1 MRFTSEGFSHMN
13 EYPENVIIQ
22 PFVANALK
30 GLQPVVALESAVI
43 THGLPQPENLSIALE
58 LQAIIRNEGA
68 VPATIAVL
76 DGVVH
81 IGLEDS
87 ELERLANLQISR
99 KISRRD
105 FGYAAMKKL
114 SGGTTV
120 AGTMTAAN
128 LVGIKV
134 FATGGIGGVHRESH
148 FDISADLEELGRT
161 PMIVVCAG
169 AKAIL
174 DISAT
179 MEVLET
185 HGVLVA
191 GYQAKELP
199 AFYSRSSGMTL
210 DTWFNTPEE
219 IASTARSQW
228 KLGVQSSLL
237 IVQPPPVEY
246 EIPSNEIE
254 ECIRSAISDAKILG
268 VHGPAVTPYLLDKMK
283 VLTKGKSLVTNI
295 ALLKNNARLAARI
308 SIALHQVTG
317 KRI

>member
-1 MRFTSEGFSHMN
+1 MN

-22 PFVANALK
+22 PQVANALK
-30 GLQPVVALESAVI
+30 GSQPVVALESAVI
-43 THGLPQPENLSIALE
+43 THGLPQPVNLDTALE
-58 LQAIIRNEGA
+58 LQAIIRGEGA

-87 ELERLANLQISR
+87 ELERLSNLQVSR

-105 FGYAAMKKL
+105 FGYAATKKL

-120 AGTMTAAN
+120 AGTMSAAH

-134 FATGGIGGVHRESH
+134 FATGGIGGVHREAH
-148 FDISADLEELGRT
+148 YDISADLEVLGHI

-174 DISAT
+174 DLPAT

-185 HGVLVA
+185 YGVLVA
-191 GYQAKELP
+191 GYQSNELP
-199 AFYSRSSGMTL
+199 AFYSRSSGLLL
-210 DTWFNTPEE
+210 DTQLDTPAE
-219 IASTARSQW
+219 IAATAKSQW
-228 KLGVQSSLL
+228 KLGIESSIL
-237 IVQPPPVEY
+237 IVQSPPAEF

-254 ECIRSAISDAKILG
+254 ECIRAAVSDAKILG
-268 VHGPAVTPYLLDKMK
+268 VHGPTVTPYLLEKIKD
-283 VLTKGKSLVTNI
+283 LTKGRSLVTNI
-295 ALLKNNARLAARI
+295 ALLKNNAKLAAQI
-308 SIALHQVTG
+308 SNAFHLVAG